1 MHTHDGKRFGASMV
15 PFLLFAT
22 MHSVL
27 KVHNMLELMLD
38 AIFRILNMVM
48 TLGRRPKVMYDGNV

>member
-1 MHTHDGKRFGASMV
+1 VHTQDGRRFGV
-15 PFLLFAT
+15 TVVLFLLFAT

-38 AIFRILNMVM
+38 AQFRSLNMVM
-48 TLGRRPKVMYDGNV
+48 ILGRRPKEMYDGNV

>member
-1 MHTHDGKRFGASMV
+1 VHTYDGRRFGTSVV

-27 KVHNMLELMLD
+27 KVHNMLKLMLD
-38 AIFRILNMVM
+38 AKFVSLNMVM

>member
-1 MHTHDGKRFGASMV
+1 MHDGRRFGVMV
-15 PFLLFAT
+15 VLFLLFAT

-38 AIFRILNMVM
+38 VQFMNLNMVM
-48 TLGRRPKVMYDGNV
+48 ILGRRPKVMYDGGNV